1 MRGKFIILINCE
13 ENIDNVIIFFIY
25 YRNIVE
31 ENDKNEGTYIQY
43 ILQRFVFVD
52 LMKYNVIVFILEFYY
67 VIQ

>member
-31 ENDKNEGTYIQY
+31 ENDKNEGIFNIFYKD
-43 ILQRFVFVD
+43 LD

-67 VIQ
+67 DI

>member
-1 MRGKFIILINCE
+1 MRGKLIILINCE

-31 ENDKNEGTYIQY
+31 ENDKNEGIFNIFYKD
-43 ILQRFVFVD
+43 LD

-67 VIQ
+67 DI

>member
-31 ENDKNEGTYIQY
+31 ENDKNEGMYIQY
-43 ILQRFVFVD
+43 IL
-52 LMKYNVIVFILEFYY
+52 
-67 VIQ
+67 

>member
-1 MRGKFIILINCE
+1 MRGKLIILINCE

-31 ENDKNEGTYIQY
+31 ENDKNEGIFNIFYKD
-43 ILQRFVFVD
+43 LD

-67 VIQ
+67 DIQ